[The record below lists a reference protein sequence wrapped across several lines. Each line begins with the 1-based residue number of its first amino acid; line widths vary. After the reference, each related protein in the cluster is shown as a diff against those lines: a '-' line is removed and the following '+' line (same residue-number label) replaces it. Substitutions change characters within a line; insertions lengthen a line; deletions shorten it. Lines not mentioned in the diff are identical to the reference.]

1 MHNTDSPGGVAAT
14 SAPGLIYAAFVYL
27 FNQPIEKWVSA
38 ATFFFVVLQM
48 FFLLK
53 DRMKKR
59 RHRKGEE

>member
-1 MHNTDSPGGVAAT
+1 MHNTDSPGGIVAT

-38 ATFFFVVLQM
+38 ATFFFVILQM
-48 FFLLK
+48 FFLK

-59 RHRKGEE
+59 RHRKSEE